1 MRWAFTTTDVSPSRA
16 THGKSRR
23 GMAPLGKAWHG
34 LDSSGRGAFTGATP
48 RRCLPLLGAWHGMAR
63 SGWDRHGVVWH
74 GSPRYGTTSWCAAGF
89 DSLPLSPPLW
99 GQGLASF
106 GGAWPGVAGSGTAG
120 RCKAGRGLRRQHGG
134 ASVSPCCSHKE
145 QSWHGAAGRG
155 VTWQGEETVPWWA
168 WAGPIPADCLAPSG
182 AHGLVWQGMA
192 RHGAVGHAKARQGT
206 PLRRGHNT

>member
-99 GQGLASF
+99 GQGQLWRGMARRCGLA
-106 GGAWPGVAGSGTAG
+106 AG
-120 RCKAGRGLRRQHGG
+120 RCKAGRAREQHGG
-134 ASVSPCCSHKE
+134 LGLSLLLSQGAVLARRCGAWCDMARRGNSPLVGMGRFLPTVWLLGS
-145 QSWHGAAGRG
+145 SWF
-155 VTWQGEETVPWWA
+155 
-168 WAGPIPADCLAPSG
+168 
-182 AHGLVWQGMA
+182 GLA
-192 RHGAVGHAKARQGT
+192 RHGSVRWSKARQGT